1 MITTFIFDFFGT
13 LVSYSSSH
21 VDANFAQSHAFLHA
35 QGFDLSY
42 TEFLQTWDAAFE
54 RLEVEAKKSLVEFSM
69 QDVGYAF
76 FKDAFDQVVGDEVIH
91 QLVEVYLAEW
101 NAGVV
106 YFEGI
111 RPFLQRLS
119 QNYRLS
125 LISNT
130 HYRPLVIDHLEQM
143 GIADL
148 FEVVTLSVDHGL
160 RKPHPEIFED
170 TLQQLGI
177 SPQQALYVGDS
188 FAADYE
194 GAKSVQMEAVLI
206 DAQRKNDRPE
216 FVGHLF
222 DLERYLTTL

>member
-1 MITTFIFDFFGT
+1 MITNIIFDFFGT
-13 LVSYSSSH
+13 LVSYSSSR
-21 VDANFAQSHAFLHA
+21 VDANFAQSHAFLKA

-42 TEFLQTWDAAFE
+42 TEFLQVWDAAFE

-69 QDVGYAF
+69 QDVGLAF
-76 FKDAFDQVVGDEVIH
+76 FKDAFDQIVDDGVIH

-101 NAGVV
+101 NVGVV

-130 HYRPLVIDHLEQM
+130 HYRPLVIDHLDRME
-143 GIADL
+143 ITDL
-148 FEVVTLSVDHGL
+148 FEPIILSVDHGL
-160 RKPHPEIFED
+160 RKPHPQIFTD
-170 TLQQLGI
+170 TLQKLSI
-177 SPQQALYVGDS
+177 APAQALYVGDS

-194 GAKSVQMEAVLI
+194 GAKNVQMNALLI
-206 DAQRKNDRPE
+206 DGQGNRVVSESVA
-216 FVGHLF
+216 HLF
-222 DLERYLTTL
+222 DLEVYLGLL